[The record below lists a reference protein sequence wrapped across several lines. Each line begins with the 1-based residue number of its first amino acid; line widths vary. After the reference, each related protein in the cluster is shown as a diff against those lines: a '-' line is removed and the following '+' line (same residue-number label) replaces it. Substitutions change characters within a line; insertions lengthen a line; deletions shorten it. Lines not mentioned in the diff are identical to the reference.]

1 MKQTFLLN
9 KFGDGILA
17 TETTNIGAKAESR
30 TPQQLKSWADAEA
43 HFLALG
49 APQQKLDACHE
60 AIEKTGNAML
70 TIDSL

>member
-1 MKQTFLLN
+1 MKRIFLLN

-17 TETTNIGAKAESR
+17 TETTNIGRKAESR
-30 TPQQLKSWADAEA
+30 TPQQFKSWAEAEA

-49 APQQKLDACHE
+49 APQETLDACRQ